1 MALPTPSASQPSSDP
16 ARWPTEAGLERLV
29 EMALPRFL
37 LEQRWYG
44 AKDAGTPS
52 VGLER
57 LVPLPGVPHPATLA
71 VWTVEPPGRA
81 PMRVLVPL
89 ALLPKGT
96 LPDDHPAILS
106 KSHPADGLLVD
117 GFASDAVVQAL
128 VRLMAGAGEATAE
141 GLRPGHTQA
150 MADAGIGPA
159 SHVRR
164 GTAEQSNTSLRIGE
178 GAILKVFRKLEQGTH
193 PELEMGR
200 FLTEE
205 ARFPNIP
212 PLLGWLD
219 LAPEADAGG
228 RAATLGVLQGFVPNQ
243 GDGWSWVL
251 GRLEKGEDTLAWLST
266 LGTRTAEM
274 HRALAKDTEDPDFFP
289 EAVDA
294 EDMEGWAEAARA
306 MARQALEGLEWGA
319 KDLSGQGRALA
330 ERLQSRQAELMARL
344 DSLLPAAA
352 SVAKTRH
359 HGDYHLGQV
368 LVSGDDAVIVDFEG
382 EPLRPLSARRAKHS
396 PLRDVAGMLRS
407 FAYAAAVAARGKGDP
422 ALESRLGQWAGEAS
436 QAFLQAYLKASEGC
450 PGCAADAA
458 DTVRLVRFFMLEK
471 ALYEVAYELAN
482 RPDWVDIPL
491 AGVLAILDEQEPGI
505 AAKPQA
511 PPADAR
517 AHAMPFGAELQADG
531 QVRFRLW
538 APAHGA
544 IKLELEGR
552 PEPLEMQAG
561 EGGWHELVTSE
572 AGAGSRYRFVLP
584 DGMKVPD
591 PASRHQPQ
599 DVHGPSEVVDPGA
612 YRWKTV
618 GWKGRPWEE
627 AVVYELHVGA
637 FTPEGTFRAAI
648 SKLDHLKSLGVT
660 VVQVMPVADFPG
672 TRNWGYDGVM
682 PYAPDSAYGRP
693 EDFKAFVDAAHARG
707 LMVMLDV
714 VYNHFGPEGNY
725 LPLYAP
731 QIFTDKHKTPWGAA
745 VNFDDKGGEVVR
757 EFIIHNAVY
766 WIEEFNLD
774 GLRLDAV
781 HAIQDDSAKHL
792 LDELAERARALAGDR
807 PVHLVLENEENQ
819 AARLGRDGHGK
830 PVHYT
835 AQWNDDVHHGLHVAA
850 SGESAGYYGEYA
862 GKVGM
867 LARALAEGFAF
878 QGEVME
884 YRGHARGEPSAHL
897 PPGAFVAFL
906 QNHDQVGNRAFGDR
920 ITEKNPAEAV
930 RAVASLYLLSPQ
942 VPMLFMG
949 EEWGASTPFPFFAD
963 FGPDL
968 ADAVRE
974 GRRKEFARFPEFQD
988 PAARERI
995 PDPTADST
1003 FASAKLRWDER
1014 EREPHAGW
1022 LDWYRRALAVRRERL
1037 VPLLAGI
1044 GGGAGSHEVV
1054 GTSGIVVRW
1063 DLGGGK
1069 TLAVAANLSA
1079 EPAAGFPEA
1088 AGEVLWAEGEAGAD
1102 GRLGPWAVRW
1112 TLGDGGPGGGTKKA
1126 QETALDRLAARA
1138 GIEASYDNARGEP
1151 VQTSPETQRA
1161 LLAAMGHDVA
1171 DEGAAAAALEAL
1183 ERRDWGRPLP
1193 PVAVI
1198 RRGVEPTVALTLPAA
1213 SGEVSWRVELEDG
1226 GERSGTAPFP
1236 TLALD
1241 EAWDLDGQ
1249 SLERRK
1255 LPLPGDLP
1263 DGYHRLV
1270 ILGISTGDTAG
1281 GAAARGGEAP
1291 NPSPPASPAKAGV
1304 HGSFAGQQQGSGQKQ
1319 WTPAFAGEAQQSHE
1333 DEGQRQGKSVATM
1346 PLIVSPG
1353 RCWLPP
1359 SLEHGKRLWGVSAQL
1374 YLLRSENDWGIGDFS
1389 DLARLAEI
1397 TGSQGADVI
1406 GLNPLHA
1413 LFPDNP
1419 EHASPYSPASRLLLN
1434 VLNIDVT
1441 ALPEFAACDEAQMLA
1456 RDAEFKQRLA
1466 QAREAGLVDYT
1477 AVADLKMQALGV
1489 LFHACQSS
1497 ADPARWQAFQAFR
1510 QERGEPLERA
1520 CLFLALRQSFADQG
1534 KPDWRQWP
1542 EGYRD
1547 PDGPDTRA
1555 FLRDHGRK
1563 VEFMAWLQWLADG
1576 QLAAAAQAAR
1586 DQGMEVGL
1594 YRDLAVGADS
1604 AGAETWANPKA
1615 VVAGASVGAPPDIF
1629 NPAGQDWG
1637 LPPFNPEALREEGYR
1652 SFIELLRANMRHAG
1666 GLRIDHVMALQ
1677 HLYWVPQGASP
1688 KDGAYV
1694 AYPLDD
1700 MVGIL
1705 ALESQRNRCLVVGED
1720 LGTVPPGFREKM
1732 ADANVLSYRVL
1743 YFEQDAEKGPYK
1755 APGEYPAL
1763 SLATIGSHDMATLR
1777 GWWAGSDVDLKA
1789 SLDQLPGEGE
1799 VEKQKALRDRDRA
1812 CLLAALRAEGLLP
1825 ADGEPDEEAV
1835 SLAAHTFLARS
1846 SAGLLVVQVDDLT
1859 DEADPVNVPGTSTE
1873 HPNWRRRQ
1881 SLTLEQMA
1889 AHPRF
1894 AALCRAVAAAREET
1908 PHG

>member
-1 MALPTPSASQPSSDP
+1 MALPTPPAPRPSPDP
-16 ARWPTEAGLERLV
+16 ARWPAEAGLERLV

-37 LEQRWYG
+37 LDQRWYG
-44 AKDAGTPS
+44 AKDAGTPA
-52 VGLER
+52 VALER
-57 LVPLPGVPHPATLA
+57 LVPIPGVPHPATLA

-81 PMRVLVPL
+81 TMRVLVPL
-89 ALLPKGT
+89 ALLPKGS
-96 LPDDHPAILS
+96 LPEDHPATLS
-106 KSHPADGLLVD
+106 KAHPADGLLVD
-117 GFASDAVVQAL
+117 GFAADAVVQAL
-128 VRLMAGAGEATAE
+128 VRLMAGAGEA
-141 GLRPGHTQA
+141 GDLRPGHTQA
-150 MADAGIGPA
+150 MGDAGIGPA

-178 GAILKVFRKLEQGTH
+178 GAILKVFRKLEEGTH

-219 LAPEADAGG
+219 LAPGQAGG
-228 RAATLGVLQGFVPNQ
+228 KPATLGVLQGFVPNQ

-251 GRLEKGEDTLAWLST
+251 SRLEKGEDTLAWLST
-266 LGTRTAEM
+266 LGRRTAEL
-274 HRALAKDTEDPDFFP
+274 HRALATDTEDPDFFP

-294 EDMEGWAEAARA
+294 EDMEGWAESVRA

-319 KDLSGQGRALA
+319 QDLSGQGRALA

-382 EPLRPLSARRAKHS
+382 EPLRPLAARRAKHS

-407 FAYAAAVAARGKGDP
+407 FAYAAAVAGRGKGDT
-422 ALESRLGQWAGEAS
+422 ALESRLGRWAGEAS

-450 PGCAADAA
+450 PGCAAEAA

-491 AGVLAILDEQEPGI
+491 AGVLAILDEEEPGTS

-511 PPADAR
+511 RPADAR
-517 AHAMPFGAELQADG
+517 AHAMPFGAEPQADG

-561 EGGWHELVTSE
+561 EGGWHELLTPE
-572 AGAGSRYRFVLP
+572 AGPGSRYRFVLP

-591 PASRHQPQ
+591 PASRYQPQ

-648 SKLDHLKSLGVT
+648 AKLDHLKSLGIT

-672 TRNWGYDGVM
+672 ARNWGYDGVM

-757 EFIIHNAVY
+757 EFIIHNALY

-819 AARLGRDGHGK
+819 AARLERDPQGR

-878 QGEVME
+878 QGEVMA

-920 ITEKNPAEAV
+920 ITDKNPAEAV

-995 PDPTADST
+995 PDPTADGT
-1003 FASAKLRWDER
+1003 FASAKLKWEER

-1022 LDWYRRALAVRRERL
+1022 LDWYRQALAVRRERL

-1054 GTSGIVVRW
+1054 GASGIVVRW
-1063 DLGGGK
+1063 ALGGGK
-1069 TLAVAANLSA
+1069 ALAVAANLSA
-1079 EPAAGFPEA
+1079 EGAAGFPA
-1088 AGEVLWAEGEAGAD
+1088 ASGEVLWAEGEAGAD
-1102 GRLGPWAVRW
+1102 GRFGPWAVRW
-1112 TLGDGGPGGGTKKA
+1112 TLDGGGPGGGVRKGE
-1126 QETALDRLAARA
+1126 ETALDRLAARA
-1138 GIEASYDNARGEP
+1138 GIEASYDNARGEAVP
-1151 VQTSPETQRA
+1151 TSPDTQRA
-1161 LLAAMGHDVA
+1161 LLAAMGHGVA
-1171 DEGAAAAALEAL
+1171 DEGAAAAALDAL
-1183 ERRDWGRPLP
+1183 ERRDWGRSLP

-1241 EAWDLDGQ
+1241 EALDLDGQ
-1249 SLERRK
+1249 ALERRK

-1263 DGYHRLV
+1263 DGCHRLV
-1270 ILGISTGDTAG
+1270 VGD
-1281 GAAARGGEAP
+1281 AA
-1291 NPSPPASPAKAGV
+1291 
-1304 HGSFAGQQQGSGQKQ
+1304 
-1319 WTPAFAGEAQQSHE
+1319 
-1333 DEGQRQGKSVATM
+1333 M

-1353 RCWLPP
+1353 RCWLPE
-1359 SLEHGKRLWGVSAQL
+1359 SLENGERLWGVSAQL
-1374 YLLRSENDWGIGDFS
+1374 YLLRSDHDWGIGDFS

-1397 TGSQGADVI
+1397 TGRQGADVI

-1441 ALPEFAACDEAQMLA
+1441 ALPEFAACDEAQMLV
-1456 RDAEFKQRLA
+1456 RDAEFRQRLA
-1466 QAREAGLVDYT
+1466 QARAADLVDYT

-1489 LFHACQSS
+1489 LFHACQSA

-1510 QERGEPLERA
+1510 QERGAPLERA
-1520 CLFLALRQSFADQG
+1520 CLFLALRQHFADQG
-1534 KPDWRQWP
+1534 KPDWRRWP
-1542 EGYRD
+1542 EGYQD
-1547 PDGPDTRA
+1547 PDGPHAQA
-1555 FLRDHGRK
+1555 FLREQGRK

-1576 QLAAAAQAAR
+1576 QLAAAARVAR
-1586 DQGMEVGL
+1586 DQGMQVGL

-1604 AGAETWANPKA
+1604 AGAETWANPRA

-1677 HLYWVPQGASP
+1677 HLYWVPQGKSP

-1705 ALESQRNRCLVVGED
+1705 ALESRRNRCLVVGED

-1732 ADANVLSYRVL
+1732 AEAKILSYRVL

-1755 APGEYPAL
+1755 APGDYPAL

-1777 GWWAGSDVDLKA
+1777 GWWAGSDIDLKA

-1799 VEKQKALRDRDRA
+1799 VGKQRALRDRDRA
-1812 CLLAALRAEGLLP
+1812 CLLAALRDEGLLP
-1825 ADGEPDEEAV
+1825 ADGEPDEDAV

-1846 SAGLLVVQVDDLT
+1846 AAGLLVVQVDDLT

-1881 SLTLEQMA
+1881 CLTLEQMA
-1889 AHPRF
+1889 GHPRF
-1894 AALCRAVAAAREET
+1894 AALCRAVAAAREES